1 MGLAGISSASAA
13 VVEDLILRTRRLI
26 NWLPR
31 RRALVD
37 TLGPIFLCY
46 RTSDGA
52 TRARQLAWTL
62 RATGLPVWHDKTDL
76 PPGDTAHRL
85 VEALKGGLSGAV
97 VVVTPDITNSQVVR
111 ELELP
116 QLLDL
121 AKDPRFTLAFA
132 NTIPDVQDPERPDY
146 EAPDRLLRTRW
157 QRPQLRNHHQYSYFK
172 EADGAGI
179 ALAMALQRMSL
190 VRESGTKVVEIDI
203 QTREGHP
210 GAWRNRS
217 PLVVRMSPAQDA
229 HQVPPKEAWA
239 SFTPFLEIVP
249 SLLDEAGADGVLIRG
264 GAHLSAAAALGAALP
279 VTRIWKVAIER
290 QDGLWRDEVDHPA
303 IPISAELTSHSGQGR
318 IAVLVDCADTPAH
331 RTFPGLVPEHADVFA
346 SALVLSTTGSRLDPA
361 DAAATADEIARL
373 IRAEAVKQGA
383 LSVDLCLRT
392 PFPLAVMLG
401 RRLNTLELTLY
412 EWEPADG
419 PRYVP
424 TLTVASGRGSV
435 VLAVH
440 DRLAPEIKE

>member
-1 MGLAGISSASAA
+1 MAGIFSASNA
-13 VVEDLILRTRRLI
+13 VRDFLFTRSLRLASLQMRSRT
-26 NWLPR
+26 
-31 RRALVD
+31 AVD
-37 TLGPIFLCY
+37 PLGPVFVCH
-46 RTSDGA
+46 RTLDGA
-52 TRARQLAWTL
+52 AKAKHLAWTL

-76 PPGDTAHRL
+76 PPGDTPHRL
-85 VEALKGGLSGAV
+85 IEALEGGLSGAV

-111 ELELP
+111 GLELP
-116 QLLDL
+116 RLLEL

-132 NTIPDVQDPERPDY
+132 NTIPDVQNPDRPDY
-146 EAPDRLLRTRW
+146 KAPDRLLRTRW
-157 QRPQLRNHHQYSYFK
+157 ERPRLRNQHQYPYFN
-172 EADGAGI
+172 EADAGGI
-179 ALAMALQRMSL
+179 ALAMALRRMSL
-190 VRESGTKVVEIDI
+190 VRKSGTTVVDIDI
-203 QTREGHP
+203 QTRDGHP
-210 GAWRNRS
+210 GAWRHRS
-217 PLVVRMSPAQDA
+217 PLVVRMSPAHGA
-229 HQVPPKEAWA
+229 HQVPPKESWA

-279 VTRIWKVAIER
+279 VTRVWKVAVER
-290 QDGLWRDEVDHPA
+290 QDGLWRDEVDQPT
-303 IPISAELTSHSGQGR
+303 IPISAERASHSGQGR

-331 RTFPGLVPEHADVFA
+331 RTFTGFVNKHDEAFA
-346 SALVLSTTGSRLDPA
+346 SALVLSTNGCRLDPA
-361 DAAATADEIARL
+361 YAAATADEIARL
-373 IRAEAVKQGA
+373 IRAEAVIQGA
-383 LSVDLCLRT
+383 VSVDLCLRT

-440 DRLAPEIKE
+440 DRPDPDIKE

>member
-1 MGLAGISSASAA
+1 LAGS
-13 VVEDLILRTRRLI
+13 VVGDFLFTNWRRFA
-26 NWLPR
+26 NWLIPSR
-31 RRALVD
+31 TTVD
-37 TLGPIFLCY
+37 PLGPVFVCH
-46 RTSDGA
+46 RTLDGA
-52 TRARQLAWTL
+52 AKAKHLAWTL
-62 RATGLPVWHDKTDL
+62 RATGLPVWHDNTDL
-76 PPGDTAHRL
+76 PPGDTPRRL
-85 VEALKGGLSGAV
+85 IQALEGGLSGAV

-111 ELELP
+111 GLELP
-116 QLLDL
+116 RLLEL

-146 EAPDRLLRTRW
+146 EAPDRLLRT
-157 QRPQLRNHHQYSYFK
+157 QGERPRLRNHHQYRYFN
-172 EADGAGI
+172 EADAGGI
-179 ALAMALQRMSL
+179 ALAMALRRMSL
-190 VRESGTKVVEIDI
+190 VRESGTKVVDIDI
-203 QTREGHP
+203 QTRDRHP
-210 GAWRNRS
+210 GAWRHRS
-217 PLVVRMSPAQDA
+217 PLVVRMAPAEDVK
-229 HQVPPKEAWA
+229 QVPPKEAWE

-249 SLLDEAGADGVLIRG
+249 SLLDEAGAEGVLIRG

-279 VTRIWKVAIER
+279 VTRVWKVAIER
-290 QDGLWRDEVDHPA
+290 QDGLWRDEVDRPA

-331 RTFPGLVPEHADVFA
+331 RTFTGFVTKHDEGFA
-346 SALVLSTTGSRLDPA
+346 SSVVLSTNGCHLDPA
-361 DAAATADEIARL
+361 DAAATADELARL
-373 IRAEAVKQGA
+373 IRAEAVNQGA

-424 TLTVASGRGSV
+424 TLTVASGRGSL

-440 DRLAPEIKE
+440 DRPASDIKE